1 MYILCDNFPSKK
13 ITWDERKNALLKQE
27 RGLTFEHI
35 LDALAQQGPL
45 WVRDHPRRE
54 KYPTQRLLAV
64 LIAGYV
70 FIVPYEETDDEVTF
84 KTIYP
89 SRRATKAY
97 RRSRGK
103 NND

>member
-1 MYILCDNFPSKK
+1 M
-13 ITWDERKNALLKQE
+13 
-27 RGLTFEHI
+27 TFEHI

-64 LIAGYV
+64 LSAGYV
-70 FIVPYEETDDEVTF
+70 LIVPYEETDDEVIF

-89 SRRATKAY
+89 GRKATKAY

-103 NND
+103 NNDQSPR